1 MKKEEE
7 FMTDEEK
14 ANLLKEADAITS
26 KELACFELADLV
38 KHQYDAF
45 IINGFDKQQATY
57 LSSSLLS
64 IMVDRVL
71 NRN

>member
-1 MKKEEE
+1 
-7 FMTDEEK
+7 MTDEEK

>member
-1 MKKEEE
+1 
-7 FMTDEEK
+7 MTDEEK

-26 KELACFELADLV
+26 IESACFELADLI

-45 IINGFDKQQATY
+45 IIKGFDKQQATY
-57 LSSSLLS
+57 LSSSFVANML
-64 IMVDRVL
+64 DRVL

>member
-1 MKKEEE
+1 
-7 FMTDEEK
+7 MTNEEK

-26 KELACFELADLV
+26 LELAYFNLADVV

-45 IINGFDKQQATY
+45 IIKGFDKQQATY
-57 LSSSLLS
+57 LSSRFLS
-64 IMVDRVL
+64 SMIDMTL